1 MERGGAVQNMSLT
14 VKGDMFM
21 EVTGAAGLIFM
32 LRRIET
38 ASLLCQMRVLLVMD
52 FACLCIQS
60 LFLFFFKIF
69 HHFTANFTVFDLR
82 TI

>member
-21 EVTGAAGLIFM
+21 EVAGAAVLMFM

-38 ASLLCQMRVLLVMD
+38 ALLLCQMRVLLFMD

-60 LFLFFFKIF
+60 LFLFSFFYF
-69 HHFTANFTVFDLR
+69 LLSVPMSV
-82 TI
+82 